1 MNPDSRTRI
10 RPQRLKERLRE
21 VTSDAILT
29 ATQEVVLA
37 EGLEAPMEHIAARAG
52 VAVGTLYN
60 HLKDRKALVE
70 ALLDRHR
77 EQLRE
82 DVRAAEQAHREEPV
96 RAQLIAMLTAM
107 SVGWSKIY
115 LVMKQGEKVPDSK
128 KRSEMRA
135 RFLQGFAGVLERG
148 RKDGTLASDPD
159 GLQPI
164 ALQGLIQAFFAAA
177 ADDPRKH
184 APEKMAERVVELFLH
199 GAARK
204 ARG

>member
-29 ATQEVVLA
+29 ATQDVVLA

-60 HLKDRKALVE
+60 HFKDRKALVA

-77 EQLRE
+77 EQLKD
-82 DVRAAEQAHREEPV
+82 DVRAAEQANLGKPMKE
-96 RAQLIAMLTAM
+96 QLVAMLAAM
-107 SVGWSKIY
+107 NVSWSKIY
-115 LVMKQGEKVPDSK
+115 LVMKQGEKVPDAK
-128 KRSEMRA
+128 TRATMRA
-135 RFLQGFAGVLERG
+135 RFQEIFAGVLERG
-148 RKDGTLASDPD
+148 RKGGILSADPD
-159 GLQPI
+159 GLQ
-164 ALQGLIQAFFAAA
+164 ALVLQGLIQVFFATA
-177 ADDPRKH
+177 ADDPRKY
-184 APEKMAERVVELFLH
+184 PPGKVVERVVELFLY
-199 GAARK
+199 GTARR